1 MKAVILAAG
10 RGTRLGS
17 LTKTSPKCLL
27 SIEDTNILSIQ
38 VKLFLKNN
46 IKEIYVVTGFCEEKI
61 KSENIIKIN
70 NIKYKDTNMV
80 YSLMQVMP
88 DIINDDVII
97 SYGDIIFT
105 NSVLRSL
112 LENKDSN
119 LIVSDT
125 NWKDYWLTRYN
136 TTNFDIESFKVKN
149 KKILDIGKECK
160 DDTDIDG
167 RYVGLMK
174 FNTAA
179 LSHMNKIW
187 KRDIGKNDNH
197 WLTYPRSLEQ
207 SYMTDMIQQLIIE
220 GLVIKTH
227 EINNN
232 WCEIDTTDDYI
243 IAQEFY
249 KNNKDKINF

>member
-112 LENKDSN
+112 LENKD
-119 LIVSDT
+119 I
-125 NWKDYWLTRYN
+125 
-136 TTNFDIESFKVKN
+136 
-149 KKILDIGKECK
+149 
-160 DDTDIDG
+160 
-167 RYVGLMK
+167 
-174 FNTAA
+174 
-179 LSHMNKIW
+179 
-187 KRDIGKNDNH
+187 
-197 WLTYPRSLEQ
+197 
-207 SYMTDMIQQLIIE
+207 MI
-220 GLVIKTH
+220 K
-227 EINNN
+227 
-232 WCEIDTTDDYI
+232 
-243 IAQEFY
+243 
-249 KNNKDKINF
+249 

>member
-27 SIEDTNILSIQ
+27 NIEDTNILSIQ

-46 IKEIYVVTGFCEEKI
+46 IKKIYVVTGFCEEMI
-61 KSENIIKIN
+61 KSEHIIKIN
-70 NIKYKDTNMV
+70 NAKYKDTNMV

-88 DIINDDVII
+88 DIIDDDVII

-105 NSVLRSL
+105 DSVLRSL

-125 NWKDYWLTRYN
+125 NWKDYWLARYN

-149 KKILDIGKECK
+149 KEILDIGKECK
-160 DDTDIDG
+160 DDKDING

-174 FNTAA
+174 FNKDT
-179 LSHMNKIW
+179 LHRINKIW
-187 KRDIGKNDNH
+187 ERDIDISNDN
-197 WLTYPRSLEQ
+197 WLTYPRSLEK
-207 SYMTDMIQQLIIE
+207 SYMTDMIQELINE
-220 GLVIKTH
+220 GLIMKTH
-227 EINNN
+227 EIKNN
-232 WCEIDTTDDYI
+232 WCEIDTANDYI

-249 KNNKDKINF
+249 KNNKNKINF